1 MPYFALGKNRM
12 LDYLSSAS
20 GFLALFSTVPTTV
33 AGNEIS
39 GGSYARVA
47 ATWGAASSGVAAL
60 SSNVTL
66 NVPGGSTVS
75 HVGIL
80 GTSTGTTIWGYMNV
94 TDETFGGDGTYTIN
108 ASGTSLQITD
118 PST

>member
-1 MPYFALGKNRM
+1 MPFFDLGKNRM
-12 LDYLSSAS
+12 LDFMSSAAT
-20 GFLALFSTVPTTV
+20 FMALFSTVPSTI

-47 ATWGAASSGVAAL
+47 ATWDAASSGQAFL
-60 SSNVTL
+60 SSNVTF
-66 NVPGGSTVS
+66 NVPGGSSVS

-80 GTSTGTTIWGYMNV
+80 GTSTGTTIWGYMDV

-108 ASGTSLQITD
+108 STGTYLQISDTA
-118 PST
+118 